1 MILFLK
7 KWKMGKVAVVTGI
20 SGGVGEAIGKTLIE
34 KGFDVFGIDYKKS
47 DKTIGYFYEMDLNEF
62 VKNKNLQ
69 KKLFNKVKEIFN
81 SPVELVVNNAAF
93 QYVSSSHPIDY
104 EIMQRTFNVNV
115 FAAYYLSVLF
125 KDDLTKTKGSVI
137 NISSIHAKLTKKGFL
152 AYATSKAA
160 LSALTRSMSLEFG
173 DKFRINCIEPAA
185 IDTKMLREGF
195 NFDETK
201 IKELKNYHPV
211 KKIASVD
218 EIAKLVYCIHSCE
231 IPFLQGSCI
240 DVSGGISNVLHDP
253 GE

>member
-1 MILFLK
+1 MN
-7 KWKMGKVAVVTGI
+7 KVAIVTGI

-47 DKTIGYFYEMDLNEF
+47 DKKIGYFYEMDLSDF
-62 VKNKNLQ
+62 VKNQNLQ
-69 KKLFNKVKEIFN
+69 KKLFNKVKEVFS
-81 SPVELVVNNAAF
+81 SPVELIVNNAAF
-93 QYVSSSHPIDY
+93 QYVDTSHPIDY
-104 EIMQRTFNVNV
+104 EIMQKTFNVNV
-115 FAAYYLSVLF
+115 FAAYYLTTLF

-137 NISSIHAKLTKKGFL
+137 NISSIHARLTKKGFL

-195 NFDETK
+195 DFDETK
-201 IKELKNYHPV
+201 IENLKNYHPS
-211 KKIASVD
+211 KKIATTK
-218 EIAKLVYCIHSCE
+218 EIANLVYCIHSCE

-240 DVSGGISNVLHDP
+240 DVSGGISNLLHDP
-253 GE
+253 GN